1 MFFYSESPF
10 VVATG
15 GTISDITV
23 GDKTYRVHTFTT
35 NGTFTIETGGT
46 VEYLVVGAGG
56 AGGSGFYGSGFE
68 PGISGYYIGNGGDA
82 GQMLTG
88 SLQINAQELSVVVG
102 SATTGNGNASSFSSI
117 TASGGLAKG
126 SSRTPIDGVGAA
138 GTINGLQSSIDGT
151 TKYYAGGGA
160 RGGGYLGGLGG
171 GGRSYA
177 GWSGGNGQV
186 NTGGGGGG
194 GQRDSSGFTKSGGV
208 GGSGIVIVR
217 YQIA

>member
-56 AGGSGFYGSGFE
+56 AGGSGFYSA
-68 PGISGYYIGNGGDA
+68 GYYIGNGGDA